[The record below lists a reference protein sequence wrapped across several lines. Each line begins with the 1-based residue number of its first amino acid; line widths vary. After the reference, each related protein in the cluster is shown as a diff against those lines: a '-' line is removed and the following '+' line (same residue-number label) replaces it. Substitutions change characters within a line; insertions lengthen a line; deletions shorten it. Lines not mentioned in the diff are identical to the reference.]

1 MSIQATDARQEQ
13 ASSEEPVR
21 PISRGITRD
30 PGLLSMIVAVLV
42 LLVAVSVVVWTSS
55 SVPNGRSVVVTIRN
69 P

>member
-1 MSIQATDARQEQ
+1 MTIQATEARQEQ
-13 ASSEEPVR
+13 ASSEDPVS
-21 PISRGITRD
+21 PIPRGTTRE

-55 SVPNGRSVVVTIRN
+55 SVPNGRSVVVSIRN

>member
-1 MSIQATDARQEQ
+1 MTIQATEARQEY
-13 ASSEEPVR
+13 ASSQDPVSSI
-21 PISRGITRD
+21 PRGITRE

>member
-1 MSIQATDARQEQ
+1 MTIQATEAGQEQ
-13 ASSEEPVR
+13 ARSSEPVR
-21 PISRGITRD
+21 TVPRSSIRE

>member
-1 MSIQATDARQEQ
+1 VTIQATEVQQEQ
-13 ASSEEPVR
+13 ASSQESVR
-21 PISRGITRD
+21 PIPRGVARE

-55 SVPNGRSVVVTIRN
+55 SVPNGRSVVVTVRN